1 MKCGMIALPEDEA
14 SSTMR
19 HLARILWG
27 PVRTFT
33 RVRPRAAQ
41 NEATAVPDHGPW
53 KDGKSPATKH
63 RRRGRGA
70 YTFLNASSQL
80 RCSAQPGYSS
90 SLTNPGLCMQVM
102 TDGTP
107 QQTSKGQ
114 GKTNTRSFR
123 YVLPGASN
131 RDKTPAEEKQKTV
144 QRFWP
149 HTLAPHGQGDLASR
163 GRSQREQVS
172 LRQ

>member
-1 MKCGMIALPEDEA
+1 MIALPEDEA